1 MTFVTRVLPTEPIA
15 DLAAARAAGFGQALE
30 AARAAGGDAVLSTL
44 LDSGLR
50 GRGGAGFPTGEKW
63 KTVLAN
69 KPSAERLTMIVNAAE
84 GEPGTWKDHAILRA
98 DPYRVLE
105 GALIAA
111 QTVGADR
118 VVVATKAA
126 FTEELTRIRT
136 AVDEL
141 TADGVPG
148 GIAVEVV
155 EGPSSYLFGEE
166 TGLLEVVEGRPPLP
180 RVSVPWQQGVEEN
193 EPTLINNVETL
204 ANVPGIVLHGP
215 AWFREHGTEESPGTL
230 VATLTGQVR
239 RAGVVEVALG
249 TTLRWL
255 IDEGG
260 GGVQGDHVVAVL
272 NGAASAPIAV
282 TDLDTPLT
290 YEDMKGIGS
299 ALGSASFIVL
309 DDETDIAAVAAGV
322 ARFLAVESCGQCTP
336 CKTEGLAL
344 AAILERIRAGEPEDG
359 DLERVRDHLSRVG
372 ERARCPL
379 AGQQETVVG
388 RLVELFPGSFTS
400 HVEGRVAGSGR
411 FPVVPVVGFSGG
423 KAVLDL
429 HQLEKQPDW
438 TYDEEDSGTYPAA
451 RYSNV
456 DAAKVTASA
465 TDEVA
470 EKASTDD

>member
-15 DLAAARAAGFGQALE
+15 DLSAAIAAGCGQALE
-30 AARAAGGDAVLSTL
+30 AARASGGDAVLSTL

-63 KTVLAN
+63 KTVLTN
-69 KPSAERLTMIVNAAE
+69 KPAGEPLTVVVNAAE

-126 FTEELTRIRT
+126 FTEELARIHA

-141 TADGVPG
+141 AASELPG
-148 GIAVEVV
+148 DVALEVV

-180 RVSVPWQQGVEEN
+180 RVSVPWQQGVDEN

-215 AWFREHGTEESPGTL
+215 AWFREHGTDESPGTL
-230 VATLTGQVR
+230 VATLTGRVR
-239 RAGVVEVALG
+239 TAGVFEVALG

-255 IDEGG
+255 IEEAG
-260 GGVQGDHVVAVL
+260 GGVQADHVVAVL

-282 TDLDTPLT
+282 ADLDTPLT

-299 ALGSASFIVL
+299 GLGSASFIVL

-344 AAILERIRAGEPEDG
+344 AALLDRIRSGEPDPSDFEG
-359 DLERVRDHLSRVG
+359 VHDHLARVAD
-372 ERARCPL
+372 RARCPL

-388 RLVELFPGSFTS
+388 RLVQLFPGSFTS
-400 HVEGRVAGSGR
+400 HIEGRVPASPR
-411 FPVVPVVGFSGG
+411 FPVIPVVGFADG
-423 KAVLDL
+423 KAILDE

-438 TYDEEDSGTYPAA
+438 TYDEVDSGTLPAA
-451 RYSNV
+451 RFSDN
-456 DAAKVTASA
+456 DAAKVTASP

-470 EKASTDD
+470 AEISSED

>member
-1 MTFVTRVLPTEPIA
+1 MTFVTRVLPLEPVA
-15 DLAAARAAGFGQALE
+15 DLSAAIAAGCGEALE
-30 AARAAGGDAVLSTL
+30 AARTAGGDAVLATVM
-44 LDSGLR
+44 DSGLR

-63 KTVLAN
+63 KTVVAN
-69 KPSAERLTMIVNAAE
+69 RAPGERLSVVVNAAE

-111 QTVGADR
+111 VTVGADR

-126 FTEELTRIRT
+126 FTEELARIRS
-136 AVDEL
+136 AVEEL
-141 TADGVPG
+141 AASELPR
-148 GIAVEVV
+148 GIAIEVV

-166 TGLLEVVEGRPPLP
+166 TGLLEVVAGRPPLP
-180 RVSVPWQQGVEEN
+180 RVSVPWQQGVEQH

-204 ANVPGIVLHGP
+204 ANVPAIVLNGP
-215 AWFREHGTEESPGTL
+215 EWFREVGTDESPGTL

-239 RAGVVEVALG
+239 KAGVVEVALG

-255 IDEGG
+255 IEEGG
-260 GGVQGDHVVAVL
+260 GGVQGDHVVVVL
-272 NGAASAPIAV
+272 NGAASGPIPT

-290 YEDMKGIGS
+290 YEDMKAIGS
-299 ALGSASFIVL
+299 SLGSASFIVL
-309 DDETDIAAVAAGV
+309 DDNSDVAAVAAGV
-322 ARFLAVESCGQCTP
+322 SRFLAVESCGQCTP
-336 CKTEGLAL
+336 CKTDGLAL
-344 AAILERIRAGEPEDG
+344 AAVLERIRDGEPDPS
-359 DLERVRDHLSRVG
+359 DMDRVHDHLSRVAD
-372 ERARCPL
+372 RARCPL

-400 HVEGRVAGSGR
+400 HIEGRVPASPAW
-411 FPVVPVVGFSGG
+411 PVIPVVGFQDG

-438 TYDEEDSGTYPAA
+438 TYDEVDSGTFPAA
-451 RYSNV
+451 RYSNP
-456 DAAKVTASA
+456 DAAEVTASP

-470 EKASTDD
+470 EMTADER